1 MCTRR
6 RLQESVSTFEEMA
19 AINAFGSTYRGT
31 AEGGYGVFTD
41 PSDGHVFAGSHAD
54 GCPCVGVDT
63 DTDGNTAFVECDA
76 DGKRHGRNLT
86 CWTDGDTWYY
96 LYEHGSLKE
105 EAVLCADGTCTYDN
119 KDCRADFA
127 PFVALRA
134 KVLPIKARPH

>member
-1 MCTRR
+1 
-6 RLQESVSTFEEMA
+6 MA

-31 AEGGYGVFTD
+31 AEGDHGVFTNSIGRVYAGQIAGD
-41 PSDGHVFAGSHAD
+41 FAR
-54 GCPCVGVDT
+54 VGVFT
-63 DTDGNTAFVECDA
+63 WTDGSTCFVECDA

-105 EAVLCADGTCTYDN
+105 QAVLCADGTCTYDN